1 MTSGKPTIIEMSYKL
16 LFLIYAPVTLVSYIL
31 NAVGGFEI
39 GFLLIFLLSVSAIS
53 IVLALILTIR
63 FAVSR
68 KEIVAMRDINQNAP
82 FLFRH
87 DFLIPYILISIVS
100 FTALTFMVYQG
111 FTAHLSDKKS
121 RIAEL
126 KKTEIVLILG
136 LSDAHDYDDR
146 DFTTEILHNYG
157 ASEIAALG
165 HYLKTA
171 PEHGNDYDFQ
181 LIDHRM
187 QYSREL
193 ESQIVHYLRQGA
205 RYFIC
210 TTSAIAVPLSE
221 NFRRLVEE
229 AGAEDNKPVLIC
241 TNAASPKIRT
251 RTNQVYRFYIR
262 SQEEPQ
268 VLTDKG
274 SELGLQKAVFIAVD
288 SEYGKGAV
296 EAFREQW
303 RKQGGTVAQGLF
315 LDPVLSKKNIV
326 QKIIAGNL
334 LQYQPDVIFIANS
347 NKGLVGS
354 IEALDSFPDD
364 IVILATADLSV
375 KFTQVPIQDI
385 LRRKTW
391 FTCVPDMKARD
402 DYVNFDIYT
411 AFLAMTIG
419 KLTHTIETLQDN
431 PGSDFH
437 EIFTASDYPPI
448 LNFHYYRQGDFII
461 EMRIDSTLLLG
472 RQ

>member
-1 MTSGKPTIIEMSYKL
+1 M
-16 LFLIYAPVTLVSYIL
+16 
-31 NAVGGFEI
+31 
-39 GFLLIFLLSVSAIS
+39 
-53 IVLALILTIR
+53 
-63 FAVSR
+63 
-68 KEIVAMRDINQNAP
+68 
-82 FLFRH
+82 
-87 DFLIPYILISIVS
+87 
-100 FTALTFMVYQG
+100 
-111 FTAHLSDKKS
+111 
-121 RIAEL
+121 
-126 KKTEIVLILG
+126 
-136 LSDAHDYDDR
+136 
-146 DFTTEILHNYG
+146 
-157 ASEIAALG
+157 
-165 HYLKTA
+165 
-171 PEHGNDYDFQ
+171 
-181 LIDHRM
+181 
-187 QYSREL
+187 
-193 ESQIVHYLRQGA
+193 
-205 RYFIC
+205 
-210 TTSAIAVPLSE
+210 
-221 NFRRLVEE
+221 
-229 AGAEDNKPVLIC
+229 
-241 TNAASPKIRT
+241 
-251 RTNQVYRFYIR
+251 
-262 SQEEPQ
+262 
-268 VLTDKG
+268 
-274 SELGLQKAVFIAVD
+274 
-288 SEYGKGAV
+288 
-296 EAFREQW
+296 
-303 RKQGGTVAQGLF
+303 AQGLF

>member
-187 QYSREL
+187 
-193 ESQIVHYLRQGA
+193 
-205 RYFIC
+205 F
-210 TTSAIAVPLSE
+210 
-221 NFRRLVEE
+221 
-229 AGAEDNKPVLIC
+229 
-241 TNAASPKIRT
+241 
-251 RTNQVYRFYIR
+251 
-262 SQEEPQ
+262 
-268 VLTDKG
+268 
-274 SELGLQKAVFIAVD
+274 
-288 SEYGKGAV
+288 
-296 EAFREQW
+296 
-303 RKQGGTVAQGLF
+303 
-315 LDPVLSKKNIV
+315 
-326 QKIIAGNL
+326 
-334 LQYQPDVIFIANS
+334 
-347 NKGLVGS
+347 
-354 IEALDSFPDD
+354 
-364 IVILATADLSV
+364 
-375 KFTQVPIQDI
+375 
-385 LRRKTW
+385 
-391 FTCVPDMKARD
+391 
-402 DYVNFDIYT
+402 
-411 AFLAMTIG
+411 
-419 KLTHTIETLQDN
+419 
-431 PGSDFH
+431 
-437 EIFTASDYPPI
+437 
-448 LNFHYYRQGDFII
+448 
-461 EMRIDSTLLLG
+461 
-472 RQ
+472 